1 MYRTLGRIQH
11 LFTAISVTKS
21 LKRRARKDKYRPC
34 ADVENIVHRGKRVP
48 TGVPEL
54 LRHCDKLWFNYL
66 ELLARRP
73 QAPNPFEAPAYQDPD
88 LRFGLLRRGYVDLS
102 SDQLIAKSKIYVS
115 KLEAGEDPY
124 TDNELYRSGWI
135 NDEGEMIDSQ
145 TGEVISFV
153 PVGSAD

>member
-1 MYRTLGRIQH
+1 MTN
-11 LFTAISVTKS
+11 SVS
-21 LKRRARKDKYRPC
+21 RRARIDKYRPS
-34 ADVENIVHRGKRVP
+34 ADHEYIVHRGRKVP

-88 LRFGLLRRGYVDLS
+88 LHFGLLRRGYVDLS

-153 PVGSAD
+153 PVDSPV